1 VNTLD
6 TIVITGAGR
15 GIGRAAALDL
25 ASTGAHVLCISQ
37 SANARDTADRI
48 EAQGGS
54 ASSLSIDLADYRGA
68 EMAVRDWI
76 AGRPAK
82 RLGVVLAAAILGK
95 AGPLIETDLET
106 WDLAYRVGVLG
117 NLAVLKA
124 LLPQLVET
132 GFGRIVGF
140 AGGGSAYANP
150 TFPAYS
156 AAKTAM
162 VRIVENL
169 HEDLKDRG
177 NFASVCLAPGAV
189 ETDMLQAVRDSGGYV
204 KTTVGM
210 DEPVGFIR
218 GFLTAESC
226 GFSGCFVH
234 VRDSYQYL
242 LNSGEK
248 IPSDARWKLRRIEP
262 AR

>member
-15 GIGRAAALDL
+15 GIGKAAALDL
-25 ASTGAHVLCISQ
+25 AATGAHILCLSQ
-37 SANARDTADRI
+37 SGNAAETATLI
-48 EAQGGS
+48 KIAGGS
-54 ASSLSIDLADYRGA
+54 ADSLSFDLSSLPTA
-68 EMAVRDWI
+68 ESSVRNWVQNY
-76 AGRPAK
+76 PA
-82 RLGVVLAAAILGK
+82 RRIGVVLAAAVLGP
-95 AGPLIETDLET
+95 AGPLIDTDLGN
-106 WDLAYRVGVLG
+106 WDLTYRVSVLG

-124 LLPQLVET
+124 LLPRMLEAR
-132 GFGRIVGF
+132 FGRIIGF

-162 VRIVENL
+162 VRVIENL
-169 HEDLKDRG
+169 HEDLKDKG
-177 NFASVCLAPGAV
+177 DFATVCVAPGAV
-189 ETDMLQAVRDSGGYV
+189 DTDMLQQVRDAGGYV

-210 DEPVGFIR
+210 DEPVNFIR

-234 VRDSYQYL
+234 VRDSYQHL
-242 LNSGEK
+242 LNSDRS
-248 IPSDARWKLRRIEP
+248 IQSAALWKLRRIEN
-262 AR
+262 